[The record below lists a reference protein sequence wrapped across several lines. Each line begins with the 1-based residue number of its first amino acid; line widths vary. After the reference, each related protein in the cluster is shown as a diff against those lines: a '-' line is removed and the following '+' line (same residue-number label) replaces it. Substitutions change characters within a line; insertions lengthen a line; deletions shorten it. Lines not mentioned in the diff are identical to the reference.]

1 MAELPLLAVLGR
13 PNVGK
18 STLVNRIIARA
29 EAIVHAEAGV
39 TRDRNYFM
47 AEWRGKLFRVVDT
60 GGLTGDDSF
69 RFMPEISAQA
79 FQALEEA
86 DAAVL
91 LLDVKEGVTPGD
103 LQIAEMAR
111 KSGKPVLAVV
121 NKVDS
126 TRRELDVA
134 EFYRLGLGEP
144 LPISAAH
151 GLGIGELLDAIL
163 EQLPQREPEE
173 RPDERTV
180 TIVGRPNV
188 GKSSLFNRIIH
199 EQRSIVSDMPG
210 TTRDAIDTEVMIGDV
225 PYRFI
230 DTAGWRRRPRV
241 TESVEYFSLVRVWR
255 AIDRA
260 DIAILVID
268 ASEGVTDQDQKIA
281 ARIRDDGKACVV
293 ALNKWD
299 LIPREAE
306 KEVVEDAQYQ
316 LRFVSYAPF
325 VKISALEG
333 KGMKALIG
341 GAKAAYDGWTRHIPT
356 SQLNSDIARIVNT
369 NPPSSAGKPLRL
381 YYVTQSRVSPPEFVF
396 FVNDAKIVKPAYRR
410 FLEHRLR
417 DLFEFTGAPIRI
429 AIRSRRE
436 HPGR

>member
-1 MAELPLLAVLGR
+1 
-13 PNVGK
+13 
-18 STLVNRIIARA
+18 
-29 EAIVHAEAGV
+29 
-39 TRDRNYFM
+39 
-47 AEWRGKLFRVVDT
+47 
-60 GGLTGDDSF
+60 
-69 RFMPEISAQA
+69 
-79 FQALEEA
+79 
-86 DAAVL
+86 
-91 LLDVKEGVTPGD
+91 
-103 LQIAEMAR
+103 
-111 KSGKPVLAVV
+111 
-121 NKVDS
+121 
-126 TRRELDVA
+126 
-134 EFYRLGLGEP
+134 
-144 LPISAAH
+144 
-151 GLGIGELLDAIL
+151 
-163 EQLPQREPEE
+163 
-173 RPDERTV
+173 
-180 TIVGRPNV
+180 
-188 GKSSLFNRIIH
+188 
-199 EQRSIVSDMPG
+199 MPG